1 MSNDVRILRLTHKK
15 LEMENSSPIGQ
26 IVVNGQV
33 DKWFCSPKHYK
44 CNSKEFILA
53 ISMFFSAII

>member
-1 MSNDVRILRLTHKK
+1 MSNDVIILRLIHKK

-26 IVVNGQV
+26 IVVTGQV

-44 CNSKEFILA
+44 CNSEEFILV
-53 ISMFFSAII
+53 ISMFLSAII

>member
-1 MSNDVRILRLTHKK
+1 MSNDVIILRLIHKK

-44 CNSKEFILA
+44 CDSEEFILV
-53 ISMFFSAII
+53 ISMFLSALK